1 MVSNNNFIL
10 IKANTWGRDTH
21 GPFNYEAN
29 NSYFSLLSLSS
40 ESDLIRKENDVRI
53 INESLLEQS
62 KRNNML
68 CHIRKVNGNLSYAQ
82 IYLIT

>member
-40 ESDLIRKENDVRI
+40 ESDLIRKENDVPI
-53 INESLLEQS
+53 INESPLEQL
-62 KRNNML
+62 KRNNM
-68 CHIRKVNGNLSYAQ
+68 
-82 IYLIT
+82 